1 MLYYFPANLVFQG
14 ITAAR
19 QSNNQFNAD
28 TNIVEFLRTG
38 DVDSDALQPLGLV
51 FPNKFISVELLL
63 RSDRGVMASLRRPL
77 PDEALQFASSVG

>member
-38 DVDSDALQPLGLV
+38 DVDSDALQPPM
-51 FPNKFISVELLL
+51 FRTKFISIELLL
-63 RSDRGVMASLRRPL
+63 RSDVP
-77 PDEALQFASSVG
+77 